1 MRTGY
6 ARGSTK
12 DQAIDLQVDVLTQA
26 GCPEVDTD

>member
-6 ARGSTK
+6 ARVSPK

-26 GCPEVDTD
+26 GCPAVDTD